1 MADYDFIIVG
11 AGIIGLATATR
22 LQKRYPRARLAILD
36 KEGEVASHQ
45 SGHNSGVIH
54 AGVYYEP
61 GSLKARLCR
70 AGLLETIAFCR
81 ANGIPFKQCGKLIVA
96 TNKQEVHRLDQL
108 FQRARKNGV
117 ECHTLTKS
125 ELVELEPN
133 INGMAALEVI
143 ETGIVD
149 YTEICRKMHELLA
162 NYGAVFK
169 LNTEVTGIRESS
181 ASVNVEGSGG
191 TVTGKHLIVC
201 AGLQSDRVARI
212 AGLAVDFA
220 IVPFRGDFY
229 CLRGQ
234 RADIVSRLIYPV
246 PDPSLPF
253 LGVHLTPTI
262 DGAMTVGPSA
272 MLALH
277 REEYRKFAVSGAD
290 LVDIIGYPGLWKLL
304 LRYPFPGISECIRTF
319 SKRAYLAAIRKY
331 CPILEL
337 SDLSSP
343 QCGVRAQAVSTDGR
357 LIQDFVIKST
367 SRTTHVCNAPSPAA
381 TAAVPIADFV
391 VDRLAKGA
399 SKL

>member
-11 AGIIGLATATR
+11 AGIIGLATAMR
-22 LQKRYPRARLAILD
+22 LQERYPRARLAILD
-36 KEGEVASHQ
+36 KEARVAAHQ

-81 ANGIPFKQCGKLIVA
+81 ANGIPFKQCGKLIVG
-96 TNKQEVHRLDQL
+96 TTQQEVHRLEQL
-108 FQRARKNGV
+108 SKRARSNGA

-125 ELVELEPN
+125 ELNELEPN
-133 INGMAALEVI
+133 INGLAALEVV

-149 YTEICRKMHELLA
+149 YAEICRKMHELLV
-162 NYGAVFK
+162 NSGAVFK
-169 LNTEVTGIRESS
+169 MGAEVTAIRES
-181 ASVNVEGSGG
+181 ADSVQVEDSVSV
-191 TVTGKHLIVC
+191 VTGKHLIVC
-201 AGLQSDRVARI
+201 AGLQSDRLARI

-262 DGAMTVGPSA
+262 YGAMTVGPSA
-272 MLALH
+272 MLALN
-277 REEYRKFAVSGAD
+277 REAYRKLAVSVTD
-290 LVDIIGYPGLWKLL
+290 IVDIIRYPGLWKLL
-304 LRYPFPGISECIRTF
+304 LRYPLPGLTECIRTF

-331 CPILEL
+331 CPTLEL
-337 SDLSSP
+337 SDLFAP
-343 QCGVRAQAVSTDGR
+343 QCGVRAQAVSSDGR

-367 SRTTHVCNAPSPAA
+367 TRTTHVCNAPSPAA
-381 TAAVPIADFV
+381 TAAIPIADFV
-391 VDRLAKGA
+391 VGHLGKGA